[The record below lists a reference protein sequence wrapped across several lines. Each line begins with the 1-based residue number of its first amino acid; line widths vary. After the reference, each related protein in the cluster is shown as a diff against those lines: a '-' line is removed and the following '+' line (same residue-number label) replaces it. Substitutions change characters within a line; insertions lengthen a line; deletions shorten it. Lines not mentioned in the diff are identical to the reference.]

1 MPRKLPPFDMDDL
14 IGRYQAGESMKSLTS
29 MFDLSP
35 SYIRKQMSKRGIAR
49 TRAEADALRSAN
61 ATGPVWTTEAIRLYE
76 SGMSQAEIGAVVGK
90 HQATVSTVLR
100 KYAETRDA
108 SEAGRLQWAKLSP
121 IERRLQTQAAHHA
134 VRGKTRTLDDLERRA
149 LGKQLAQ
156 SHATEQ
162 ERHLASALN
171 NLGIDTVLQQAVS
184 KYNLDIGA
192 SPVAVELFGGG
203 WHAYGRHAA
212 RMPQRIEDIANAGWN
227 MLIVW
232 DLNWKSFDQAAVAH
246 DIAAYVEQS
255 RRDPTF
261 RRQYRVIWGDGEFYS
276 AGSVD
281 DDHLALVPPTV
292 ASTYPA
298 GN

>member
-1 MPRKLPPFDMDDL
+1 MPRKIPPIDMDDL
-14 IGRYQAGESMKSLTS
+14 IRRYQAGEGHESLAS
-29 MFDLSP
+29 VFDVSR
-35 SYIRKQMSKRGIAR
+35 SYIQKRLKTAGVTR
-49 TRAEADALRSAN
+49 TRAEAGAMRSAN
-61 ATGPVWTTEAIRLYE
+61 ATGPDWTTEAIRLYE
-76 SGMSQAEIGAVVGK
+76 SGMSQAEIGTVVGK

-121 IERRLQTQAAHHA
+121 IERRLQTQAAHRA

-232 DLNWKSFDQAAVAH
+232 DLTRKPFDQAAVAH